1 MVTLDGRSNN
11 GRLQTLNKR
20 CRSCFFNT
28 KKDPNSQELSSK
40 YAYIVKIVNF
50 YQNHIKLRRK
60 HRRTDTDLNLFWNAF
75 IFKGEILFISASL
88 QTCLCNKCNLFVM
101 KVLALIFK
109 MKI

>member
-1 MVTLDGRSNN
+1 MDVSRLLTSAAGRA
-11 GRLQTLNKR
+11 
-20 CRSCFFNT
+20 FNT

-40 YAYIVKIVNF
+40 SAYIVKIVN
-50 YQNHIKLRRK
+50 QNHIKLRRK

-75 IFKGEILFISASL
+75 IFTGEILFISASL
-88 QTCLCNKCNLFVM
+88 QTCLCNKCNLFEL